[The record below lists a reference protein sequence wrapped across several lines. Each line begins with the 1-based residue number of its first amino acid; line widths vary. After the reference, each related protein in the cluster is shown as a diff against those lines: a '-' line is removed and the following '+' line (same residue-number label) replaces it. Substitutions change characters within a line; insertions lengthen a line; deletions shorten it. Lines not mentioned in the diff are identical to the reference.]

1 MEKLTAKKK
10 GTIIRL
16 YLSGFSYDEIAT
28 KCGVSKGSV
37 SNVIADLKAGR
48 FPEAAD
54 VTEHVEMLRELSLEL
69 RRSGLTPGQ
78 SAAGL
83 NILSRINDCGLD
95 PSDIHRWPLI
105 LKAAGSEDEAQ
116 EFVRL
121 VYSIQEVQKNTG
133 LSLEN
138 LDNKWHE
145 LERKVAD
152 LEPMAKQHQDY
163 KKQIAEL
170 TRQRENLASLV
181 VGLEEKY
188 KLLNPIVKDLGKR
201 EQDLLRR
208 TKDMETRAEKAE
220 AMLAT
225 LDKERKSLTELGL
238 SLEALAEFSQRI
250 EPVAR
255 LHNITP
261 AELRD
266 RLLSELESLEQG
278 LSLETLIHDRQLELE
293 KKEKAIALAKQDSES
308 LKAVVFSLKQEKA
321 SLEVSIKNT
330 REKVSQE
337 IAKIIPVA
345 QDTIDRLVKELRRGY
360 SEAIAEVHRLG
371 DEALEVGIKIGR
383 FEEIL
388 QTNQWLRELLILAQ
402 GEGRIEGKRV
412 RVIVLKILRSIGP
425 WLKEN
430 KVNEWEYSTLSLAI
444 DNLIKEL
451 EKWKA

>member
-208 TKDMETRAEKAE
+208 TKDMETCLLYTSPSPR
-220 AMLAT
+220 
-225 LDKERKSLTELGL
+225 D
-238 SLEALAEFSQRI
+238 QRGSRM
-250 EPVAR
+250 PSSA
-255 LHNITP
+255 
-261 AELRD
+261 
-266 RLLSELESLEQG
+266 
-278 LSLETLIHDRQLELE
+278 
-293 KKEKAIALAKQDSES
+293 
-308 LKAVVFSLKQEKA
+308 
-321 SLEVSIKNT
+321 
-330 REKVSQE
+330 
-337 IAKIIPVA
+337 
-345 QDTIDRLVKELRRGY
+345 
-360 SEAIAEVHRLG
+360 
-371 DEALEVGIKIGR
+371 
-383 FEEIL
+383 
-388 QTNQWLRELLILAQ
+388 
-402 GEGRIEGKRV
+402 
-412 RVIVLKILRSIGP
+412 
-425 WLKEN
+425 
-430 KVNEWEYSTLSLAI
+430 
-444 DNLIKEL
+444 
-451 EKWKA
+451 

>member
-383 FEEIL
+383 FEEML
-388 QTNQWLRELLILAQ
+388 QANQWLRELLILAR

-412 RVIVLKILRSIGP
+412 QVIVLKILRCVGP
-425 WLKEN
+425 WLKDN
-430 KVNEWEYSTLSLAI
+430 KANEWEYSTLSLAI